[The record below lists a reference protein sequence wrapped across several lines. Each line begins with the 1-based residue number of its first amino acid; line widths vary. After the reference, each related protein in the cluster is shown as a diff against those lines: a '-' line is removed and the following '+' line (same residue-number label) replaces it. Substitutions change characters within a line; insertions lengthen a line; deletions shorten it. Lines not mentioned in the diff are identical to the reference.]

1 MAASRKSNYP
11 AAVALVC
18 EKGGGG
24 GMPQGAGLWAWPL
37 PWLVATQINIVK
49 TLVKWLNNGAGTWSE
64 HGALFFSKKGRY
76 QLILHFKKL
85 CFKKYF
91 YQNILCLSISKIN
104 TTYY

>member
-1 MAASRKSNYP
+1 MMAASRKSNYP

-24 GMPQGAGLWAWPL
+24 GMPQEAGLWAWPL

-64 HGALFFSKKGRY
+64 HGALFFSKKRA
-76 QLILHFKKL
+76 I
-85 CFKKYF
+85 
-91 YQNILCLSISKIN
+91 SID
-104 TTYY
+104 TTLQKVMF